1 MSSQTPTEPTPL
13 THPREGTPDV
23 TTSRPDLERFVSD
36 LAKGSG
42 PVAVDAERA
51 SGFRYGQDAYLVQI
65 RREGAGTGLI
75 DPRALPELESVTD
88 AVGKEE
94 WVFHAADQ
102 DLPSLKDVGMV
113 PSLIFDTELA
123 GRLLNKPRVG
133 LGPLVAA
140 ELGFALAKEHSAADW
155 SKRPLP
161 EDWLRYAALDVEVLV
176 ELRHT
181 LGEQLDEAGK
191 LSWAEQE
198 FAAILTAPPA
208 PPRVDPWRRTSGSSK
223 IRNRRG
229 LAIVRSLWDA
239 RDRAARR
246 ADIAPGRILPDAAI
260 VAAAA
265 SDTHQLR
272 NIKEFQR
279 PSGRRRMS
287 IWQAAVTDALNLPE
301 KDLPPMRA
309 PRNGTMPQPRS
320 WRDRAPEAHRRFEAI
335 KRIVRNLAV
344 IHNVPQENLLTPEY
358 QRRLA
363 WEPPSSTDPGV
374 VAERLS
380 ELGARPWQIER
391 VTEGLVAAL
400 VDPIQVIDTLE
411 DPLAREGSGR

>member
-1 MSSQTPTEPTPL
+1 MSSQTPPDPIPL

-23 TTSRPDLERFVSD
+23 TTSHPDLERFVTD
-36 LAKGSG
+36 LAHGSG

-65 RREGAGTGLI
+65 RREGVGTGLI
-75 DPRALPELESVTD
+75 DPQALPELGSITD
-88 AVGKEE
+88 AVGSEE

-102 DLPSLKDVGMV
+102 DLPCLKDVGMV
-113 PSLIFDTELA
+113 PTRIFDTELA

-140 ELGFALAKEHSAADW
+140 ELGYALAKEHSAADW

-181 LGEQLDEAGK
+181 LAQQLDEAGK
-191 LSWAEQE
+191 RSWAEQE
-198 FAAILTAPPA
+198 FAAILAAPPA
-208 PPRVDPWRRTSGSSK
+208 PPRVDPWRRTSGSSQ
-223 IRNRRG
+223 IRTRRG
-229 LAIVRSLWDA
+229 LAILRSMWDA
-239 RDRAARR
+239 RDRAAKR

-260 VAAAA
+260 VAAAT
-265 SDTHQLR
+265 SKTHRLR
-272 NIKEFQR
+272 DLKEFQR

-287 IWQAAVTDALNLPE
+287 IWQAAVTDALNLPDKE
-301 KDLPPMRA
+301 LPPLRA
-309 PRNGTMPQPRS
+309 PRNGGMPQPRT
-320 WRDRAPEAHRRFEAI
+320 WRDRSPEAHERLEAV
-335 KRIVRNLAV
+335 KRIVRNLAL
-344 IHNVPQENLLTPEY
+344 IHDVPQENLLTPEY

-363 WEPPSSTDPGV
+363 WEPPPSADPQV
-374 VAERLS
+374 VADRLA

-391 VTEGLVAAL
+391 VTDGLVAAL
-400 VDPIQVIDTLE
+400 VDPLQVIDTLE
-411 DPLAREGSGR
+411 DPMAREGRGG